1 MSRFRRLVKRVRA
14 FFGKSGLDA
23 DLDAELSA
31 HLEMAIED
39 NLARG
44 LSYAE
49 ARRVALVS
57 IGGIQQ
63 AREKQREARGL
74 MTLDILGQD
83 VRYTLRTLGRD
94 PGFTIVAVLIL
105 ALAIG
110 ANIAVFSV
118 VNTLLLRPLPFPNA
132 QQLVWIAPPPAKCGL
147 SCATYSTDAYDEF
160 RVHTRS
166 YQDVTGYFA
175 FSSPDNLSLTRNGGA
190 PIPATGIDVISNFFQ
205 VLGVQPAMGRAFTA
219 EDGRHGA
226 APVVLLSDSWW
237 RRQFNADPAIVGKAI
252 DLNGHQT
259 TVIGVLPRT
268 FDFGAV
274 FSPGAKIDAITPL
287 DLYGPPRDWGNI
299 ITMIGR
305 LKPGVTLGQAVG
317 DSKAAEQY
325 MCWNNRQP
333 NGCGKDYKGAVVPVP
348 LKDYVSGR
356 LRRSLVVLWSAVGA
370 ILLIACV
377 NLSNL
382 LLARASARSKEFAMR
397 GALGAS
403 RGRIVRQLLTE
414 SLILSAAGAVLGL
427 GLAFGLV
434 KWLAHQGS
442 IALPL
447 LGLLRFDTSAVGWTV
462 VLAVG
467 AAVLFGLLPG
477 LRMASGNLQDGLK
490 ESGMGVGAGR
500 RHERL
505 RGVLVVTEV
514 ALACMLLVGAGLLLR
529 SFLKVLDVD
538 LGFQPSRAAA
548 VRVDHEDDPADG
560 NGNTPA
566 SFKAI
571 LARRAA
577 FLQPL
582 IERVKALPGVE
593 AAGTTDFLPLAGNRS
608 WGLPFPRGVEFPKGL
623 HVSGPLVYVV
633 SPGYLPAMGTRLHGR
648 DFSWSDRTDT
658 QNVIV
663 IDEGYAKFLA
673 SYAHWPN
680 NDPVGQI
687 LVRGNDDKTGLLVVG
702 VAQDVHAESV
712 EGENGWQIYYPGT
725 QAFAVGTQLVVRS
738 TLPPARMATSIMT
751 ILREMNPKQTVG
763 EFKPIQMLV
772 DHANSPRRFFMLLVA
787 SFATLGLLLAAL
799 GIYGVISYSVTRQT
813 QEIGI
818 RMALGSSA
826 GRVQAEVLKGTL
838 RLSLIGIGLG
848 CAASIFV
855 SRLIASLLFAT
866 STSDIGT
873 YVGMALLLVAVA
885 VVSGYLPARRASR
898 ISPLVALRAN

>member
-1 MSRFRRLVKRVRA
+1 MSRLRRLRGRVRA
-14 FFGKSGLDA
+14 FLHKPPLDA
-23 DLDAELSA
+23 DLDEELAA

-44 LSYAE
+44 LSPRE

-63 AREKQREARGL
+63 AREKHREARGL

-83 VRYTLRTLGRD
+83 IRYTLRTLGRD
-94 PGFTIVAVLIL
+94 RGFTSVAILIL

-132 QQLVWIAPPPAKCGL
+132 QQLVWIAPPPQKCGL

-160 RVHTRS
+160 RVNTRS
-166 YQDVTGYFA
+166 FQDVTGYFA
-175 FSSPDNLSLTRNGGA
+175 FSSPDNLKLARSGGA
-190 PIPATGIDVISNFFQ
+190 PIPATGIDVIANFLQ
-205 VLGVQPAMGRAFTA
+205 VLGVQPAMGRAFRA

-226 APVVLLSDSWW
+226 APVVLLSDAWW

-252 DLNGHQT
+252 DLNGKQT
-259 TVIGVLPRT
+259 TIIGVLPRT

-299 ITMIGR
+299 IAMIGR
-305 LKPGVTLGQAVG
+305 MKPGVTLGQAVG
-317 DSKAAEQY
+317 DAKSAERY
-325 MCWNNRQP
+325 MCWNNRFP
-333 NGCGKDYKGAVVPVP
+333 NGCGKDYKDAVVPVP

-397 GALGAS
+397 GALGAT

-427 GLAFGLV
+427 GLAFALV

-447 LGLLRFDTSAVGWTV
+447 LGLLRFDSSAVGWTV
-462 VLAVG
+462 VLAVT
-467 AAVLFGLLPG
+467 AAMLFGLLPG
-477 LRMASGNLQDGLK
+477 LRTASGNLQDGLK
-490 ESGMGVGAGR
+490 ESGMGVGSGR

-505 RGVLVVTEV
+505 RAVLVVTEV

-538 LGFQPSRAAA
+538 LGFQPARSAA
-548 VRVDHEDDPADG
+548 VTVDYEDNPADG
-560 NGNTPA
+560 NGNSDA
-566 SFKAI
+566 SAKVI
-571 LARRAA
+571 LAHRAA
-577 FLQPL
+577 YLQPL
-582 IERVKALPGVE
+582 IQRVSALPGVQ
-593 AAGTTDFLPLAGNRS
+593 AAGTTDYLPLAGNRS
-608 WGLPFPRGVEFPKGL
+608 WGLPFPKGVKPPEGL
-623 HVSGPLVYVV
+623 HVAGPLVYVV
-633 SPGYLPAMGTRLHGR
+633 SSGYLRAMGTRLRGR
-648 DFSWSDRTDT
+648 DFSWSDRMDT
-658 QNVIV
+658 QRVVV
-663 IDEGYAKFLA
+663 IDEAYGKFLA
-673 SYAHWPN
+673 SYAKWPN
-680 NDPVGQI
+680 NDPVGQV
-687 LVRGNDDKTGLLVVG
+687 LVNGDQDPGMLVIG
-702 VAQDVHAESV
+702 VAEDVHAESV

-725 QAFAVGTQLVVRS
+725 QKFAGATQLVVR
-738 TLPPARMATSIMT
+738 TALAPAQMATSVMS
-751 ILREMNPKQTVG
+751 ILRDMNPKQTAA

-772 DHANSPRRFFMLLVA
+772 DHANSPRRFFMLLVGA
-787 SFATLGLLLAAL
+787 FAALGLLLAAL

-826 GRVQAEVLKGTL
+826 GRVQSEVLKGTL
-838 RLSLIGIGLG
+838 RLALIGIVLG
-848 CAASIFV
+848 CTASIFV

-866 STSDIGT
+866 SKWDFAT
-873 YVGMALLLVAVA
+873 YGGMALLLVAVA
-885 VVSGYLPARRASR
+885 AVSGYIPARRASR

>member
-1 MSRFRRLVKRVRA
+1 VSRILRAVRRSSA
-14 FFGKSGLDA
+14 FIGKPRLDA
-23 DLDAELSA
+23 DLDAELAA

-44 LSYAE
+44 LSPSE

-57 IGGIQQ
+57 IGGLQQ
-63 AREKQREARGL
+63 AREKHREARGL

-83 VRYTLRTLGRD
+83 IRYTLRTLGRD
-94 PGFTIVAVLIL
+94 RGFTAVAVLIL

-118 VNTLLLRPLPFPNA
+118 VNTLLLRPLPFPNP

-160 RVHTRS
+160 RVNTRS
-166 YQDVTGYFA
+166 FQDVTGYFA
-175 FSSPDNLSLTRNGGA
+175 FSSPDNLKLARGGGA
-190 PIPATGIDVISNFFQ
+190 PIPATGIDVIANFFQ
-205 VLGVQPAMGRAFTA
+205 VLGVQPAMGRAFRA

-226 APVVLLSDSWW
+226 APVVLLSDAWW

-252 DLNGHQT
+252 DLNGKQT
-259 TVIGVLPRT
+259 TIIGVLPRT

-274 FSPGAKIDAITPL
+274 FSPGAKIDAVTPL

-305 LKPGVTLGQAVG
+305 LKPGVTLGQAIG
-317 DSKAAEQY
+317 DAKSAEQY
-325 MCWNNRQP
+325 MCWNNRNP
-333 NGCGKDYKGAVVPVP
+333 NGCGKDYKDAVAPVP

-397 GALGAS
+397 GALGAT

-414 SLILSAAGAVLGL
+414 SLILSAGGAVLGL
-427 GLAFGLV
+427 GLAFALV

-447 LGLLRFDTSAVGWTV
+447 LGLLRFDSSAVGWTV
-462 VLAVG
+462 ILAVG
-467 AAVLFGLLPG
+467 AAMLFGLLPG
-477 LRMASGNLQDGLK
+477 LRMASGNLQEGLK
-490 ESGMGVGAGR
+490 ESGMGVGSGR

-505 RGVLVVTEV
+505 RAVLVITEV
-514 ALACMLLVGAGLLLR
+514 ALACTLLIGAGLLLR
-529 SFLKVLDVD
+529 SFLKVLDVE
-538 LGFQPSRAAA
+538 LGFQPTRTAA
-548 VRVDHEDDPADG
+548 VTVDYEDNPADG
-560 NGNTPA
+560 TGNTDA
-566 SFKAI
+566 SAKAI

-577 FLQPL
+577 YFQPL
-582 IERVKALPGVE
+582 IQRTNALPGVE
-593 AAGTTDFLPLAGNRS
+593 ASGITDFLPLAGNRS
-608 WGLPFPRGVEFPKGL
+608 WGLPYPKGVKMPENL

-633 SPGYLPAMGTRLHGR
+633 SPGYLPAMGTRLRGR
-648 DFSWSDRTDT
+648 DFTWNDRMD
-658 QNVIV
+658 NKRAVI

-680 NDPVGQI
+680 NDPVGQV
-687 LVRGNDDKTGLLVVG
+687 LVNDDKDSGMLVIG
-702 VAQDVHAESV
+702 VAEDVHAESV

-725 QAFAVGTQLVVRS
+725 QTFAVGSQLVVRT
-738 TLPPARMATSIMT
+738 TLPPAQMATSVMS
-751 ILREMNPKQTVG
+751 ILRDMNPKQTAA
-763 EFKPIQMLV
+763 EFKPIQKLV

-787 SFATLGLLLAAL
+787 AFATLGLLLAAL

-826 GRVQAEVLKGTL
+826 GRVQRDVLAGTL
-838 RLSLIGIGLG
+838 RLAVIGVGLG
-848 CAASIFV
+848 CAASV
-855 SRLIASLLFAT
+855 VVARLIASLLFAT
-866 STSDIGT
+866 SAWDVAT

-885 VVSGYLPARRASR
+885 AVSGYLPARRASR

>member
-1 MSRFRRLVKRVRA
+1 LWA
-14 FFGKSGLDA
+14 FIGKPRLDA

-39 NLARG
+39 NLAHG
-44 LSYAE
+44 LSPAE
-49 ARRVALVS
+49 ARRVALIS
-57 IGGIQQ
+57 LGGLQQ
-63 AREKQREARGL
+63 ARERHREVRGL

-83 VRYTLRTLGRD
+83 IRYTLRTLGRD
-94 PGFTIVAVLIL
+94 RGFTSVAILIL

-118 VNTLLLRPLPFPNA
+118 VNTLLLRPLPFPDP

-160 RVHTRS
+160 RVNTRS
-166 YQDVTGYFA
+166 FQDVTGYFA
-175 FSSPDNLSLTRNGGA
+175 FSSPDNLKLARSGGA
-190 PIPATGIDVISNFFQ
+190 PIPATGIDVIANFFQ
-205 VLGVQPAMGRAFTA
+205 VLGVQPAMGRAFMA

-226 APVVLLSDSWW
+226 APVVLLSDAWW

-252 DLNGHQT
+252 DLNGKQT
-259 TVIGVLPRT
+259 TIIGVLPRT

-274 FSPGAKIDAITPL
+274 FSPGARIDAITPL

-317 DSKAAEQY
+317 DAKAAEHY
-325 MCWNNRQP
+325 MCWNNRYP
-333 NGCGKDYKGAVVPVP
+333 NGCGKDYKNAVVPVP
-348 LKDYVSGR
+348 LKDYISGR

-382 LLARASARSKEFAMR
+382 LLARASARGKEFAMR
-397 GALGAS
+397 GALGAT

-414 SLILSAAGAVLGL
+414 SLILSAGGAVLGL

-447 LGLLRFDTSAVGWTV
+447 LGLLRFDSSAVGWTV
-462 VLAVG
+462 LLAL
-467 AAVLFGLLPG
+467 AAALLFGMLPG
-477 LRMASGNLQDGLK
+477 LRMASGNLQEGLK
-490 ESGMGVGAGR
+490 ESSAGVASGR

-505 RGVLVVTEV
+505 RAVLVVTEV
-514 ALACMLLVGAGLLLR
+514 ALACTLLIGAGLLLR

-538 LGFQPSRAAA
+538 LGFQPSRTAA
-548 VRVDHEDDPADG
+548 VTVDYEGNPADG
-560 NGNTPA
+560 DGNSEA
-566 SFKAI
+566 SAKAI
-571 LARRAA
+571 QARRASY
-577 FLQPL
+577 FQPL
-582 IERVKALPGVE
+582 LQRVTALPGVQG
-593 AAGTTDFLPLAGNRS
+593 AGITDYLPLTGNRS
-608 WGLPFPRGVEFPKGL
+608 WGLPYPKGVSLPKGL

-633 SPGYLPAMGTRLHGR
+633 SPGYLPAMGTRLRGR
-648 DFSWSDRTDT
+648 DFNWNDRMGN
-658 QNVIV
+658 QPVIV
-663 IDEGYAKFLA
+663 IDEAYAKFLA

-680 NDPVGQI
+680 NDPVGQVI
-687 LVRGNDDKTGLLVVG
+687 VNDDKDSGMLVIG
-702 VAQDVHAESV
+702 VAEDVHAESV
-712 EGENGWQIYYPGT
+712 EGENGWQIYYPDM
-725 QAFAVGTQLVVRS
+725 QAFPVGSQLVVRT
-738 TLPPARMATSIMT
+738 TLPPAQMATSVMN
-751 ILREMNPKQTVG
+751 ILRDANPKQTAA

-787 SFATLGLLLAAL
+787 AFATLGLLLAAL

-813 QEIGI
+813 HEIGVK
-818 RMALGSSA
+818 MALGSSA
-826 GRVQAEVLKGTL
+826 GRVQADVLKGTL
-838 RLSLIGIGLG
+838 RLSLIGIALG
-848 CAASIFV
+848 CMASVFV
-855 SRLIASLLFAT
+855 ARLITSLLFAT
-866 STSDIGT
+866 SAWDVAT
-873 YVGMALLLVAVA
+873 YAVMALLLVAVA
-885 VVSGYLPARRASR
+885 VLSGYLPARRASR